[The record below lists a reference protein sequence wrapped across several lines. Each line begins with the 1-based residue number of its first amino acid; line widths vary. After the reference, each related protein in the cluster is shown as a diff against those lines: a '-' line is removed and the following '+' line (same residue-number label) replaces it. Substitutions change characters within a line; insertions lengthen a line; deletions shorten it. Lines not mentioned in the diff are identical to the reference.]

1 MPHLSL
7 RFDLRAFPGGASH
20 AELYKAAVDMAEYAD
35 GHGFSGVALSEH
47 HGVNDGYMPSPIV
60 LAGAM
65 AARTAKIRLQFM
77 ALIVPLHDPLRL
89 AEDLA
94 VLDNLSGGRVDVT
107 VAGGYVPFEFAMF
120 GKAMKDRG
128 RLTEEAIETLKAAWT
143 GAEFTYQGRK
153 ARVTP
158 RPVQQPHPPLW
169 MGGSV
174 DAAAKRA
181 GRLADGFI
189 THREDLYKVYFEAAK
204 AHGKNPW
211 PWSPASPGFVYVAE
225 DVEAAWKV
233 IGPHALQET
242 NSYGEWVAA
251 AGTDG
256 RFAKATSVDELRA
269 SGAYLVVTPDECV
282 ALAKQ
287 FNSFSL
293 HPLMG
298 GLDPDFAW
306 KGLRLFVETVV
317 PRLA

>member
-1 MPHLSL
+1 MTTFSL

-20 AELYKAAVDMAEYAD
+20 AALYKAAVEMAEYAD
-35 GHGFSGVALSEH
+35 RHGFHGIVLSEH
-47 HGVNDGYMPSPIV
+47 HGVSDGYMPSPIV

-65 AARTAKIRLQFM
+65 AARTEKIRLQFM
-77 ALIVPLHDPLRL
+77 ALIAPLHDPLRL

-94 VLDNLSGGRVDVT
+94 VLDNLSRGRVDVT
-107 VAGGYVPFEFAMF
+107 VAGGYVPFEFEMF
-120 GKAMKDRG
+120 GCAMKDRG
-128 RLTEEAIETLKAAWT
+128 PLVEEAIATLKAAWT
-143 GAEFTYQGRK
+143 GQPFEFRGRK
-153 ARVTP
+153 ARITP
-158 RPVQQPHPPLW
+158 RPFQSPHPPIW

-174 DAAAKRA
+174 PAAAKRA

-189 THREDLYKVYFEAAK
+189 THREDLYKIFFDEAK

-211 PWSPASPGFVYVAE
+211 PFRASSPGFVYVTE
-225 DVEAAWKV
+225 DVEAAWTV
-233 IGPHALQET
+233 IGPHAMQET

-256 RFAKATSVDELRA
+256 RFVQVKSVEEVR
-269 SGAYLVVTPDECV
+269 STGAYLVVTPDECV

-287 FNSFSL
+287 FNNFSL

-306 KGLRLFVETVV
+306 QGVKLFVEKVV
-317 PRLA
+317 PRV